1 MTASHML
8 LDHILL
14 VVIALLWPL
23 AEWRWYYPR
32 SVRAIAAGIPGAR
45 ARAYRNSVVPQWVFT
60 ACIISLWAFRARP
73 WALLM
78 LGPSTPLRLG
88 IALASAAL
96 SVGLLPLQ
104 RRALFARPNWPELVR
119 NALGYA
125 DPLVPRTTGEYR
137 GMIVVALTAG
147 VCEEFLFRGFVTW
160 YFLEFW
166 PGSRIGLILAVIISA
181 ILFGFAHIYFGVRQ
195 VWVSAVVGA
204 FFATVVLAAGSLL
217 PAMIMHAA
225 MDLNSFDLG
234 HRALRKTDKAG
245 DNPAISG
252 LS

>member
-1 MTASHML
+1 
-8 LDHILL
+8 
-14 VVIALLWPL
+14 
-23 AEWRWYYPR
+23 
-32 SVRAIAAGIPGAR
+32 
-45 ARAYRNSVVPQWVFT
+45 
-60 ACIISLWAFRARP
+60 
-73 WALLM
+73 
-78 LGPSTPLRLG
+78 
-88 IALASAAL
+88 
-96 SVGLLPLQ
+96 
-104 RRALFARPNWPELVR
+104 VR

-166 PGSRIGLILAVIISA
+166 PGSRIGLVLAVIISA

-204 FFATVVLAAGSLL
+204 FFAAVVLAAGSLL
-217 PAMIMHAA
+217 PAMIVHAA

-234 HRALRKTDKAG
+234 YRALRKTGGAG
-245 DNPAISG
+245 ADSTVPAS
-252 LS
+252 S

>member
-1 MTASHML
+1 MS
-8 LDHILL
+8 
-14 VVIALLWPL
+14 
-23 AEWRWYYPR
+23 RNGYR
-32 SVRAIAAGIPGAR
+32 S
-45 ARAYRNSVVPQWVFT
+45 
-60 ACIISLWAFRARP
+60 
-73 WALLM
+73 
-78 LGPSTPLRLG
+78 
-88 IALASAAL
+88 
-96 SVGLLPLQ
+96 
-104 RRALFARPNWPELVR
+104 
-119 NALGYA
+119 
-125 DPLVPRTTGEYR
+125 
-137 GMIVVALTAG
+137 MIVVALTAD

-195 VWVSAVVGA
+195 VWASAVVGA